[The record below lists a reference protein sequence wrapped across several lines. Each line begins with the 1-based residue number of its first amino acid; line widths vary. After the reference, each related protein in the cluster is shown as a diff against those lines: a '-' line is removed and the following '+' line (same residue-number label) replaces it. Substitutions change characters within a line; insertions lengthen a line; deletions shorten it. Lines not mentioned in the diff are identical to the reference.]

1 MKSRLFGNTAFT
13 VSEIGLG
20 CWQFG
25 GDFGPMSRDR
35 AFEIMQA
42 ATHNGINF
50 FDTADV
56 YGAGRSES
64 LLGEYFGGQ
73 RARPIM
79 VTKFGRDGSVYPDG
93 YTQDNLRRGLDTSL
107 QRLGVESLDLLQLHC
122 IPIEEL
128 RRGEIFDWLRQ
139 AKEEG
144 LIRYFGASVETDE
157 QAAVCLDQPDLS
169 SLQIIFNIFRQKP
182 LQETLPRAK
191 EQGVGIIV
199 RLPLASGLLSGRFTA
214 DTKFA
219 ESDHRSYNR
228 DGKAFSVGETFA
240 GLPLAKGVELTE
252 QLKTLLPDGF
262 DLVDLA
268 LRWIL
273 DHDAVSVIIPGASS
287 AQQVV
292 KNASASNLPPLGDE
306 LHTQLAKFYAEQVAP
321 HIRGVY

>member
-1 MKSRLFGNTAFT
+1 MKTRQLGNTAFE

-25 GDFGPMSRDR
+25 GDFGPMGRTT
-35 AFEIMQA
+35 AYNIMQTA
-42 ATHNGINF
+42 VNREINF

-64 LLGEYFGGQ
+64 LLGETFGGH
-73 RARPIM
+73 RARPIL
-79 VTKFGRDGSVYPDG
+79 VTKFGRSSDVYPSG
-93 YTQDNLRRGLDTSL
+93 YTLDNLRRGLEASL
-107 QRLGVESLDLLQLHC
+107 HRLGVESLDLVQLHC
-122 IPIEEL
+122 VPPEIL
-128 RRGEIFDWLRQ
+128 KRGEIFDWLRG

-144 LIRYFGASVETDE
+144 LIRHFGASVETDDE
-157 QAAVCLDQPDLS
+157 ALLCLQQPELS

-191 EQGVGIIV
+191 DQGVGIIV
-199 RLPLASGLLSGRFTA
+199 RLPLASGLLSGRFKA
-214 DTKFA
+214 DTEFA
-219 ESDHRSYNR
+219 KSDHRHYNR
-228 DGKAFSVGETFA
+228 DGQAFSVGETFA
-240 GLPLAKGVELTE
+240 GIPLAKGVELVE
-252 QLKTLLPDGF
+252 QLKPLVPEGF

-287 AQQVV
+287 PQQVE
-292 KNASASNLPPLGDE
+292 KNASASDLPPLEPE
-306 LHTQLAKFYAEQVAP
+306 LHAQLAKFYDEKVAP